1 MLLSLVQFPACFFS
15 QITFLSVCWFLSVK
29 AKQAINTRVF
39 PCCMWSDW
47 WWFVTSWPCLSY
59 FLYFTHRSGDE
70 VLWWICL
77 CICLSASISLEPRA
91 RSLLIFLCML
101 PVAMAW
107 SCSSRVMKFQG
118 KRAVLGVFFPTD
130 NALWCVHCKGIIR
143 SPITSCSRRGI
154 IPYRCG
160 VHCQWISRERVMGMH
175 SAGDVWFTIALF
187 LNL

>member
-1 MLLSLVQFPACFFS
+1 
-15 QITFLSVCWFLSVK
+15 
-29 AKQAINTRVF
+29 
-39 PCCMWSDW
+39 MWSDW

-59 FLYFTHRSGDE
+59 FLYFAHESSDE

-77 CICLSASISLEPRA
+77 CVCLSVCEHISGTTRT
-91 RSLLIFLCML
+91 IFTNFSVH
-101 PVAMAW
+101 VACCLWPW

-118 KRAVLGVFFPTD
+118 ERAVLGVFFPTD

-154 IPYRCG
+154 IPYRC
-160 VHCQWISRERVMGMH
+160 QWIIWEGVMGMR